1 MSREV
6 AQQLTGAEVRRQFIE
21 FFEQRASHTFVP
33 SSPVVPHD
41 DPTLLFTNAGM
52 NQYKAI
58 FLGQL
63 SPDSPL
69 AGIKRATNSQ
79 KCIRAGGKHNDLDD
93 VGKDTY
99 HHTFFEML
107 GNWSFGDYFKAEAIQ
122 WAWEL
127 LVDIWGVDPSRLYA
141 TYFEGNKAQGLE
153 PDREAYDL
161 WLKHLPA
168 ERIIP
173 GNSKDN
179 FWEMGDTGPCGPCS
193 EIHYD
198 GRSDEERAQ
207 SPGSVLVNQ
216 DNPDVIEI
224 WNLVFIQMNRLGS
237 GTLEP
242 LPAKHVDTGMGL
254 ERLVRVLQ
262 GKNSNYDTDLFTPL
276 FDTIQKVTGASPY
289 TGSLTKPED
298 VAYRVLADH
307 ARTLTFAIADGAEP
321 SNEGRGYVLRRVLR
335 RAVRFG
341 YQTLGVRE
349 PFLAKLVPTVVEIMG
364 DAFPEIRAKQ
374 QFVIDVVTDEEA
386 AFGKTLESGIR
397 LFSDAAEQ
405 AGATNILPAEAAFKL
420 HDTFG
425 FPIDLTILMAEERGM
440 RVDVDGFHR
449 LMAEAKERSRKGG
462 AGKAGNGLVL
472 PGSAVAIL
480 NNLNIK
486 TTDDAA
492 KHAPAKIRGRVKAI
506 WNGNDFN
513 ENLNSSSARPTDR
526 FAIIL
531 NKTNFYAERG
541 GQVADTGRIA
551 SVGAT
556 GGGGE
561 FLVEDVKESGG
572 YVVHIGRLTKGEI
585 RVGNEYE
592 LRVDAKRRKQIEAN
606 HTATHLV
613 NLALRKELGD
623 SVDQKGSL
631 VAPDRLRFDY
641 SAGKGLD
648 AQAASR
654 IEQSVRDAIAK
665 DLVVHTQDAPLSDAK
680 AVSALR
686 AVFGEVY
693 PDPVRVVSVGPSV
706 DELLMNP
713 DDAKWS
719 QYSIEFCGGTHLA
732 RTSEAQAFALMNEEG
747 VAKGIRR
754 VTAMTGDDA
763 KKAMEDAEKL
773 AARLRGAAT
782 LDDAYLSAEAGEI
795 NKALE
800 EATIPLVKKFELRDA
815 LESLRTRVKKA
826 EKAAS
831 SVGRDRAVEA
841 ARELEPIA
849 GMPAV
854 LAEIEAG
861 GDRDALLAAMDAVRA
876 RHEDAAAMLVSVDHD
891 GGKVVIVAKVP
902 ESLIGKGFKAG
913 DWVRVAAQD
922 RKSVV

>member
-440 RVDVDGFHR
+440 RV
-449 LMAEAKERSRKGG
+449 E
-462 AGKAGNGLVL
+462 
-472 PGSAVAIL
+472 
-480 NNLNIK
+480 
-486 TTDDAA
+486 
-492 KHAPAKIRGRVKAI
+492 
-506 WNGNDFN
+506 
-513 ENLNSSSARPTDR
+513 
-526 FAIIL
+526 
-531 NKTNFYAERG
+531 
-541 GQVADTGRIA
+541 
-551 SVGAT
+551 
-556 GGGGE
+556 
-561 FLVEDVKESGG
+561 
-572 YVVHIGRLTKGEI
+572 IGRAH
-585 RVGNEYE
+585 V
-592 LRVDAKRRKQIEAN
+592 
-606 HTATHLV
+606 
-613 NLALRKELGD
+613 
-623 SVDQKGSL
+623 
-631 VAPDRLRFDY
+631 
-641 SAGKGLD
+641 
-648 AQAASR
+648 
-654 IEQSVRDAIAK
+654 
-665 DLVVHTQDAPLSDAK
+665 
-680 AVSALR
+680 
-686 AVFGEVY
+686 
-693 PDPVRVVSVGPSV
+693 
-706 DELLMNP
+706 
-713 DDAKWS
+713 
-719 QYSIEFCGGTHLA
+719 
-732 RTSEAQAFALMNEEG
+732 
-747 VAKGIRR
+747 
-754 VTAMTGDDA
+754 
-763 KKAMEDAEKL
+763 
-773 AARLRGAAT
+773 
-782 LDDAYLSAEAGEI
+782 
-795 NKALE
+795 
-800 EATIPLVKKFELRDA
+800 
-815 LESLRTRVKKA
+815 
-826 EKAAS
+826 
-831 SVGRDRAVEA
+831 
-841 ARELEPIA
+841 
-849 GMPAV
+849 
-854 LAEIEAG
+854 
-861 GDRDALLAAMDAVRA
+861 
-876 RHEDAAAMLVSVDHD
+876 
-891 GGKVVIVAKVP
+891 
-902 ESLIGKGFKAG
+902 
-913 DWVRVAAQD
+913 
-922 RKSVV
+922 